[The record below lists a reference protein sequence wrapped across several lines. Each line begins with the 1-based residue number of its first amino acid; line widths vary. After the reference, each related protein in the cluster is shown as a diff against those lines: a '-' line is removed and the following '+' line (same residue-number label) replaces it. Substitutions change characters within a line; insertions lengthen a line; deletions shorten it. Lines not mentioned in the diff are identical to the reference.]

1 MTTVSVENLP
11 PLWLDVCRFVCF
23 FAFLWTETK
32 SRSIKRP
39 KRTRLIPSLLDRTRL
54 VNKSQQDWHNKP
66 TRVIYVFFVLTFLA
80 TFYDSIGKIY
90 QKLGS
95 LLFAPPISL
104 FLSRGHSRQSW
115 KGKMSRSLPALEAY
129 QNIGFAEKK
138 QVASS
143 LTAKWWPEIKIRNL
157 VQICSSRYS

>member
-1 MTTVSVENLP
+1 MFADL
-11 PLWLDVCRFVCF
+11 FVF

-66 TRVIYVFFVLTFLA
+66 TRVINVFFILTLFWLCLA
-80 TFYDSIGKIY
+80 TFYDSIGEIY

-95 LLFAPPISL
+95 LLFVPPISP
-104 FLSRGHSRQSW
+104 FLSRGHSRQSRT
-115 KGKMSRSLPALEAY
+115 GKMNRSVPASEAN
-129 QNIGFAEKK
+129 QNIYFTEKK
-138 QVASS
+138 QVACSS
-143 LTAKWWPEIKIRNL
+143 TAKWWPEIKIRNL